1 MVAASRAK
9 ASDRAALLK
18 KLFPIIKKHYKVSIP
33 KGDKP
38 VLETMLYAICLE
50 DSTVEEADFAF
61 KRLFAEFPD
70 LNEVRVSTVAEV
82 ERAFIGQT
90 SSEWRAFRVISVL
103 KFVFDK
109 SYSFEFESL
118 RKKTLDLATKQLAKI
133 KDLSPFVR
141 DYTLHEITGA
151 HLIPIDPA
159 LARLLV
165 WLGLAMPNQTQEQM
179 GEMMKGAVRKAEV
192 EGFVFTLRCLSAD
205 QKLHATFDPTKYQSP
220 EGGYDTDTAVD
231 RLEHLLT
238 HGLEK
243 PTKFSAAKKVAV
255 VEKPVVAEKPV
266 AVDKASKS
274 AVVDKAS
281 KPAVVDK
288 ASKPA
293 VADKAVKPAVVDKAI
308 RSAVA
313 DKASK
318 PAVAEKSIK
327 PVVADKASKPAVADK
342 ASKPAVTE
350 KSSKSEPVPP
360 AKAGTKKGASA
371 AKKEVAVEG
380 DSVGSPI
387 PAKEAVNKNAAKR
400 SH

>member
-50 DSTVEEADFAF
+50 DSTVEEADLSFQ
-61 KRLFAEFPD
+61 RLFAEFPD
-70 LNEVRVSTVAEV
+70 LNEVRVSTVTEV
-82 ERAFIGQT
+82 E
-90 SSEWRAFRVISVL
+90 RAFRVISVL

-165 WLGLAMPNQTQEQM
+165 WLGLAVPNQTQEQM

-192 EGFVFTLRCLSAD
+192 EAFVFTLRCLSAD

-231 RLEHLLT
+231 RLEHLLK

-243 PTKFSAAKKVAV
+243 PTKFTAAKKVAV
-255 VEKPVVAEKPV
+255 AEKPVVAEKPLV
-266 AVDKASKS
+266 ADKGSK
-274 AVVDKAS
+274 A
-281 KPAVVDK
+281 
-288 ASKPA
+288 A
-293 VADKAVKPAVVDKAI
+293 VADKANKP
-308 RSAVA
+308 AVA

-318 PAVAEKSIK
+318 PAVAEK
-327 PVVADKASKPAVADK
+327 ASKPAVAEK
-342 ASKPAVTE
+342 ASKPAVTDKVSKSGVTE
-350 KSSKSEPVPP
+350 KSSKPEPVPA
-360 AKAGTKKGASA
+360 AKGGVKKDLSTS
-371 AKKEVAVEG
+371 KKEVAVEV
-380 DSVGSPI
+380 DSAG
-387 PAKEAVNKNAAKR
+387 AGGAAAVPSKGAVSKNAAKK

>member
-50 DSTVEEADFAF
+50 DSTVEEADLSFQ
-61 KRLFAEFPD
+61 RLFAEFPD
-70 LNEVRVSTVAEV
+70 LNEVRVSTVTEV

-165 WLGLAMPNQTQEQM
+165 WLGLAVPNQTQEQM

-192 EGFVFTLRCLSAD
+192 EAFVFTLRCLSAD

-231 RLEHLLT
+231 RLEHLLK

-243 PTKFSAAKKVAV
+243 PTKFTAAKKVAV
-255 VEKPVVAEKPV
+255 AEKPVVAEKPL
-266 AVDKASKS
+266 
-274 AVVDKAS
+274 
-281 KPAVVDK
+281 
-288 ASKPA
+288 
-293 VADKAVKPAVVDKAI
+293 VADRGSKA
-308 RSAVA
+308 AVA

-318 PAVAEKSIK
+318 PAI
-327 PVVADKASKPAVADK
+327 ADKANKPAVADK

-350 KSSKSEPVPP
+350 KASKPAVAEKASKPAVTDKVSKSGVTEKSSKPEPVPA
-360 AKAGTKKGASA
+360 AKGGVKKDLSTS
-371 AKKEVAVEG
+371 KKEVAVEV
-380 DSVGSPI
+380 DSAG
-387 PAKEAVNKNAAKR
+387 AGGAGGAAAVPSTGAVSKNAAKK